1 MTTEQ
6 RRLALRHMEAS
17 PFPVLFSAGTQTRT
31 KRVATRC
38 ERAHHYL
45 KGVLEFDPT
54 LRLLVLSPEDWAEY
68 AAVQTYGMPHSAE
81 GETLIV
87 GAATADF
94 FQSIGRMLDDVL
106 TPKQRAEMEAFYGMV
121 DGKISMAPFADLLVV
136 HELGHLFHEQVP
148 FVFPRLW
155 LMELFANLCLH
166 TYVAEAEPEQLP
178 VWTVLP
184 ERMMELPTDRVR
196 HRSLEDFEKLYAG
209 VGPENYVWYQCGL
222 VVAAKS
228 IYEAAGVDGLRRL
241 YQTFA
246 TQQGTLTD
254 QQLAELLEA
263 RVHPVAA
270 QTMRMWPR

>member
-1 MTTEQ
+1 MVTEQ
-6 RRLALRHMEAS
+6 RSALQHMDGY
-17 PFPVLFSAGTQTRT
+17 PFPVLFSVRTQARA
-31 KRVATRC
+31 KRVAARC
-38 ERAHHYL
+38 ERAHQYL
-45 KGVLEFDPT
+45 KGVLGFDPT

-81 GETLIV
+81 GDTLIV
-87 GAATADF
+87 GARTAEF
-94 FQSIGRMLDDVL
+94 FQSIGRMLDDVVA
-106 TPKQRAEMEAFYGMV
+106 PEQRAEMESIYGTV
-121 DGKISMAPFADLLVV
+121 DGQPNMTPFADLLVV

-148 FVFPRLW
+148 FDFPRLW

-178 VWTVLP
+178 VWTMLP

-196 HRSLEDFEKLYAG
+196 HRLLEDFERLYAG

-228 IYEAAGVDGLRRL
+228 IYEAAGVDVLRRL
-241 YQTFA
+241 YRTFA

-254 QQLAELLEA
+254 QQLAQLLEA
-263 RVHPVAA
+263 RVHPMAA